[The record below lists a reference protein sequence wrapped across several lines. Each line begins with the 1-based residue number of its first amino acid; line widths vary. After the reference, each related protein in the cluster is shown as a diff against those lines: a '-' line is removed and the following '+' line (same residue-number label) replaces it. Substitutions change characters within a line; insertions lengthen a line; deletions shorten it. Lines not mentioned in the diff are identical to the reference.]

1 MAQRLLLNVQGT
13 TNQHGEFTSL
23 INIAANENFKI
34 TIRFR
39 RLSGNEDMEI
49 FGTASSG
56 SSDWVFETNAI
67 ATPISRFNGTASD
80 PILFNTSAMHV
91 YDFSVMET
99 YSIERSDGQNVT
111 LSRNGVIADTKAFTD
126 QLSIRFLGRRGLE
139 TTIDAP
145 LAIELFEVE
154 RDGVP
159 VHRYNGEGTNGDSLV
174 MPDQIGS
181 NDITLKNMPDST
193 GHWESYVDARPVI
206 NLVPPQTAY
215 DINQNDSFTYPTA
228 TATDDVDADVTV
240 TPSGTVDTSTVGI
253 YTLTYN
259 HTDSDGNTATPV
271 TVTVNVNEA
280 GVLPP
285 EITLDPPQT
294 TYNINEGDNFT
305 YPVATATDDLDAD
318 VTVTPTG
325 TVDSNT
331 AGTYTLTYN
340 HTDSNGNAA
349 QTVTVTVI
357 VAATGPV
364 TQIDPLT
371 LPLASDVQFL
381 YEGTIAATNSDLSGS
396 AGRFCISEDGQS
408 LFIEKQYLIG
418 QYQMPTSFNPAT
430 ILNDVDQLVEIQPP
444 VSITGDIVDGS
455 FTRLDPSVPTAFF
468 RIVGMTHKDGKLIV
482 NHLNWYDTSGNRVH
496 STFVVEDASDLANS
510 TIESNYGMQG
520 VNRQAGAMGITPP
533 SLVDFFGGE
542 ILSFAPQESISS
554 RFDFGPSIRTFNLSE
569 LTPDSSAGAPVIFGQ
584 PTVMEYPFTGDDAQG
599 RPKKFYDKFE
609 YDDFVVANNNDALK
623 APLNNNQI
631 MQREN
636 GEFTLNKWWNLSSR
650 IITSFVI
657 PNTRTLVV
665 LILLKGGIRK
675 GYYEGATIQP
685 SRVNLGLE
693 YKYKTWYYDP
703 VENVY
708 KKRESESAGN
718 SAAIEDDKYT
728 SALFFDMAD
737 IAEAKQGGRSTWE
750 IYPYDQALLK
760 NVSGLGDKDGL
771 HALPASGYF
780 DLTRNRLFVS
790 HSGELQTGQYSSV
803 PIINAINVTA
813 NTSKPVIKLN
823 PDRDSLTHIKGRA
836 FTAPVGTAVNQDGT
850 TANVVP
856 TGSVDINTNGTYTL
870 TYAHS
875 FNSVNADTR
884 TVEVTVI
891 DQPTLNSA
899 PVVSVGEDFSA
910 TVGQE
915 VSITAAASD
924 VDAGDLLTYKWVQVG
939 STNLGLESGGV
950 DLESQTLTFT
960 PPVNLAGTTQTVR
973 CEVFDGIATSIDDV
987 MITLESG
994 QVTDTVK
1001 PVITLIGQSIVNIT
1015 VGTPYVDQGATATDN
1030 VDGDISNLLQIIDNV
1045 NTNMEGT
1052 YSVLYNVVDNAGNPA
1067 DEVIRIVN
1075 VVQESV
1081 NQPPTANA
1089 GPDQSVAAGELVQV
1103 SASGSSDG
1111 DGTIVGYKWRETTN
1125 SGITLSS
1132 TTAENISFT
1141 SPVSDTAQ
1149 TVTLELIVTD
1159 DKGLDSAPVY
1169 VNFNVAA
1176 EVITLPPGI
1185 PPVAD
1190 AGLNKI
1196 VSSNDEVTLD
1206 GSNSEQGSVSI
1217 VSYSWSQLL
1226 GTPVI
1231 IQDASKA
1238 VAKVVIPDIQEAET
1252 MAFELVVT
1260 DSAGLT
1266 SSKIVKLQVAA
1277 QRPFFI
1283 NATRDYSTVSGDGA
1297 WRGRI
1302 RQGEVDSFTLTI
1314 DPAWITPESIVS
1326 YTIVNPDEV
1335 DVVHHSRQE
1344 NIIQVYLTSET
1355 VGKHVIRFD
1364 YETPSRSDRV
1374 FVTLTVST

>member
-13 TNQHGEFTSL
+13 TNQHGVFSSPVS
-23 INIAANENFKI
+23 IADDDNFKI

-39 RLSGNEDMEI
+39 RVSGNEDMEI

-67 ATPISRFNGTASD
+67 ATPISRLAGVASGV
-80 PILFNTSAMHV
+80 LFNATPMHS
-91 YDFSVMET
+91 YDFSEMAT
-99 YSIERSDGQNVT
+99 YSVERSDGQNVVLT
-111 LSRNGVIADTKAFTD
+111 RNGEVGDTKAFTG
-126 QLSIRFLGRRGLE
+126 RFTIYFFGRRGPE

-154 RDGVP
+154 INGEV
-159 VHRYNGEGTNGDSLV
+159 VHRYTGESSNGDSLILTDEV
-174 MPDQIGS
+174 GN
-181 NDITLKNMPDST
+181 NDITLQNMPNST

-206 NLVPPQTAY
+206 SLVPPQTTY

-228 TATDDVDADVTV
+228 TATDDVDEDVTV
-240 TPSGTVDTSTVGI
+240 TPTGTVDTSTVGT

-259 HTDSDGNTATPV
+259 HTDSDGNAATPV

-280 GVLPP
+280 GVMPP
-285 EITLDPPQT
+285 EITLNPPQT

-340 HTDSNGNAA
+340 HTDSNGNSA

-357 VAATGPV
+357 VAATGTV

-371 LPLASDVQFL
+371 LPLASNVQFN
-381 YEGTIAATNSDLSGS
+381 YEGTLATNNTALSGS
-396 AGRFCISEDGQS
+396 GGRFCISEDGQS
-408 LFIEKQYLIG
+408 LFIERQYVVG
-418 QYQMPTSFNPAT
+418 EYRMPTVFNPAT
-430 ILNDVDQLVEIQPP
+430 ILDDVDLLEEIQAP

-455 FTRLDPSVPTAFF
+455 FTRLDPSVPTNFF
-468 RIVGMTHKDGKLIV
+468 RIVGMTHKDGKLLI
-482 NHLNWYDTSGNRVH
+482 NHLNWYDTSTNRVH
-496 STFVVEDASDLANS
+496 STIVVEDASDLANS
-510 TIESNYGMQG
+510 VIESNYGMVG
-520 VNRQAGAMGITPP
+520 VNRQSGTMIKTPEN
-533 SLVDFFGGE
+533 LVDFFGGE

-554 RFDFGPSIRTFNLSE
+554 RHDFGPSIRPFNLEE
-569 LTPDSSAGAPVIFGQ
+569 LTPNSSAGSPVIFGQ
-584 PTVMEYPFTGDDAQG
+584 PTVMEYPFTGNDSEG
-599 RPKKFYDKFE
+599 KPKKFYDRYE
-609 YDDFVVANNNDALK
+609 YDDFITSTYTGALGS
-623 APLNNNQI
+623 PLNNNQI
-631 MQREN
+631 LQKEN
-636 GEFTLNKWWNLSSR
+636 GEFTLNNWWNLSSKV
-650 IITSFVI
+650 ITAFVI

-665 LILLKGGIRK
+665 LSSLVGGTRE
-675 GYYEGATIQP
+675 GYYKQATVQP
-685 SRVNLGLE
+685 TRVKFGLE
-693 YKYKTWYYDP
+693 YKYKTWYYD
-703 VENVY
+703 EATNEY
-708 KKRESESAGN
+708 KKRDYYSAGN
-718 SAAIEDDKYT
+718 SPAIEDDRYT
-728 SALFFDMAD
+728 NVMFFDLAD
-737 IAEAKQGGRSTWE
+737 VADAKAGNRGTWD
-750 IYPYDQALLK
+750 IYPYDQVLLK
-760 NVSGLGDKDGL
+760 NLAGIGNKDGL
-771 HALPASGYF
+771 HALPAAGYF
-780 DLTRNRLFVS
+780 DLTRNRLFIS
-790 HSGELQTGQYSSV
+790 HAGEIQTGVYTSV

-813 NTSKPVIKLN
+813 DVDKPVIKLY
-823 PDRDSLTHIKGRA
+823 PDKDKITHIKGRP
-836 FTAPVGTAVNQDGT
+836 FTPPEGSAVNPDGT
-850 TANVVP
+850 VTNLTP
-856 TGSVDINTNGTYTL
+856 TGSVDVNTNGTYTL
-870 TYAHS
+870 TYSHS
-875 FNSVNADTR
+875 FNTEPAQDRVL
-884 TVEVTVI
+884 EVTVI
-891 DQPTLNSA
+891 DQPVLNSA
-899 PVVSVGEDFSA
+899 PLISVGEDFSA
-910 TVGQE
+910 TTGQSL
-915 VSITAAASD
+915 SITAVVSD
-924 VDAGDLLTYKWVQVG
+924 VDTNDLITYRWVQEG
-939 STNLGLESGGV
+939 GTSLGLESGGINV
-950 DLESQTLTFT
+950 ESATLTFT
-960 PPVNLAGTTQTVR
+960 PPNSVAGTTQVVR
-973 CEVFDGIATSIDDV
+973 CEVFDGINSSLDKV
-987 MITLESG
+987 QITFEAG

-1001 PVITLIGQSIVNIT
+1001 PVITLIGQSVVNIT

-1030 VDGDISNLLQIIDNV
+1030 VDGDISNLLQISDNV

-1283 NATRDYSTVSGDGA
+1283 NATRDYSTVSGDGT
-1297 WRGRI
+1297 WRGKI

-1314 DPAWITPESIVS
+1314 DPAWITPENIVS

-1335 DVVHHSRQE
+1335 DIIYHSRQE

-1355 VGKHVIRFD
+1355 IGKHIIRFD